1 MRFTLLEP
9 LRGLAALWVFTY
21 HYDFSPPV
29 RDGAPLL
36 NAVFKQG
43 HLGVPMFFVISG
55 FCLAA
60 SAAASARRAEPWAG
74 FLYRRARRIYPT
86 YWASIAVAAAVPF
99 VVALLSTAKGGG
111 YHPPDPADRSNGF
124 LSYSAFEW
132 AEMLSLT
139 RVFDASAGAGL
150 SDRFNTLNA
159 VYWTLAIEVQFYLVM
174 ALSRAAGRRGGWVLG
189 AVTMAALAALPFRSL
204 ADTGFFLWYWPQFW
218 FGTVVYWLLARG
230 WTPSRA
236 VGRWAGPVAAV
247 GILAAVGGFV
257 GWVKLGR
264 GVDETAF
271 AAGFAGVAWLAIAL
285 DAGFRDRVAGSRWR
299 LVRWAAG
306 LVIVFG
312 LMSYS
317 IYLIHGRVRFVAMQV
332 ARQLAPADSMA
343 LDAAVFAI
351 TLGVCYAFYWV
362 CERPFVRPAVPAGGQ
377 PVGRGGGSVS
387 ATTSRD
393 NRAII
398 SSTR

>member
-9 LRGLAALWVFTY
+9 LRGLAALWVFAY

-36 NAVFKQG
+36 NAVFRHG

-60 SAAASARRAEPWAG
+60 SAAASARRAEPWTG

-86 YWASIAVAAAVPF
+86 YWASVAVAVAVPF
-99 VVALLSTAKGGG
+99 VLAGLSAAKGGG
-111 YHPPDPADRSNGF
+111 YHPPDPGLRSNGF
-124 LSYSAFEW
+124 LSYTAAEW
-132 AEMLSLT
+132 AEVVTLT
-139 RVFDASAGAGL
+139 RVFDSSAGAGL

-174 ALSRAAGRRGGWVLG
+174 ALSRAAGRRGGRLLG
-189 AVTMAALAALPFRSL
+189 VVTVAALCSLPFRWL

-218 FGTVVYWLLARG
+218 FGTAVYWLLARK
-230 WTPSRA
+230 WTPSALLGRA
-236 VGRWAGPVAAV
+236 AGPLAAL

-257 GWVKLGR
+257 GWVKIGR

-271 AAGFAGVAWLAIAL
+271 ALGFAAVAWLALAL
-285 DAGFRDRVAGSRWR
+285 DDGFRERVVGSRWR
-299 LVRWAAG
+299 LVRWLAG
-306 LVIVFG
+306 LAIVCG

-317 IYLIHGRVRFVAMQV
+317 IYLVHGRVRLVAMQL
-332 ARQLAPADSMA
+332 ARQFTPADSLA
-343 LDAAVFAI
+343 LDVGVFAI
-351 TLGVCYAFYWV
+351 TLAVCYAFYWV
-362 CERPFVRPAVPAGGQ
+362 CERPFVRPAVPADGHEA
-377 PVGRGGGSVS
+377 GRGGGSVS
-387 ATTSRD
+387 ATTSVD
-393 NRAII
+393 SRAT
-398 SSTR
+398 SSSSR